1 MLLHKISAKSRQ
13 LSGASPLAMEKLKYT
28 LQIWNRLSTHVRV
41 RDRSIKVLQ
50 YGCQMLIGF
59 YGKQLTKEM
68 YEGLRVTRSMASTSR
83 KAFWLLKSLN
93 HVESLI
99 YMVEHYEHATDEC
112 YVELMDILEQ
122 FFLILYYFYENLVFI
137 ARTKL
142 VSFTEDSMD
151 EWGDMVWFL
160 EDLMGFLA
168 AFLKSYVC
176 HKRLRIKERLLLCC
190 EESAPAPG
198 GGMDPL
204 HESYKNEVAV
214 GTDRL
219 YDARKELE
227 ILRTKY
233 SDSVLSVAIALLELG
248 ASAEAI
254 NLFKNVLG
262 VAIGDTG
269 MGMCGVASSVLIL
282 YEATIN
288 AMRAE

>member
-1 MLLHKISAKSRQ
+1 
-13 LSGASPLAMEKLKYT
+13 
-28 LQIWNRLSTHVRV
+28 
-41 RDRSIKVLQ
+41 
-50 YGCQMLIGF
+50 
-59 YGKQLTKEM
+59 
-68 YEGLRVTRSMASTSR
+68 MASTSR

-99 YMVEHYEHATDEC
+99 YMVENYEHATDEC

-176 HKRLRIKERLLLCC
+176 HKRLRMKERLLLCC
-190 EESAPAPG
+190 EESPPSG
-198 GGMDPL
+198 GGIVDPV
-204 HESYKNEVAV
+204 HESYKTEVSLE
-214 GTDRL
+214 TDRL

-227 ILRTKY
+227 MLRTKY
-233 SDSVLSVAIALLELG
+233 SDSVLSVAIVSHHLPLIYFVIV
-248 ASAEAI
+248 SC
-254 NLFKNVLG
+254 LF
-262 VAIGDTG
+262 
-269 MGMCGVASSVLIL
+269 
-282 YEATIN
+282 
-288 AMRAE
+288 

>member
-1 MLLHKISAKSRQ
+1 
-13 LSGASPLAMEKLKYT
+13 
-28 LQIWNRLSTHVRV
+28 
-41 RDRSIKVLQ
+41 
-50 YGCQMLIGF
+50 
-59 YGKQLTKEM
+59 
-68 YEGLRVTRSMASTSR
+68 
-83 KAFWLLKSLN
+83 
-93 HVESLI
+93 
-99 YMVEHYEHATDEC
+99 MVEHYEHATDEC

-176 HKRLRIKERLLLCC
+176 HKRLRMKERLLLCC

-198 GGMDPL
+198 GGMDPV
-204 HESYKNEVAV
+204 HETYKNEVAV

-219 YDARKELE
+219 NDARKELE
-227 ILRTKY
+227 ILRNKF
-233 SDSVLSVAIALLELG
+233 SDSVLSVAIVSFSFHLIVCCFEFPDPPIISFTKALLELG

-288 AMRAE
+288 AMRAEAR